1 MNATSTSFLQ
11 SFTTLAPTTMLEWGV
26 LILVSLF
33 GGKTLMNKLSRSD
46 CRLKWGNMVLD
57 LHSRFQTERVVET
70 EDQNSD
76 AGNETDVG
84 EAAEEA
90 VKEAVKEPVKE
101 KKSRKPRRKPEQ

>member
-1 MNATSTSFLQ
+1 
-11 SFTTLAPTTMLEWGV
+11 
-26 LILVSLF
+26 
-33 GGKTLMNKLSRSD
+33 MNKLSRSD

-70 EDQNSD
+70 DMEDTEQTGQAEDQKSD

-90 VKEAVKEPVKE
+90 VKEPVKEPVKE
-101 KKSRKPRRKPEQ
+101 KKSRKPRRKS